1 MSGTPSAPAPS
12 PKRHVGSDHGA
23 PNAPD
28 AGGTAL
34 GGLTAPTTAVKVVH
48 ALRNELGWVLYF

>member
-28 AGGTAL
+28 AGSTAL

-48 ALRNELGWVLYF
+48 ALRNELG